1 MKTIKIK
8 RKISSP
14 LLRIKE
20 PEKFKGKRVE
30 IKLHINEINESD
42 IAEKKNL
49 AGIFLLY
56 ADSNL
61 SKKENQAWSLAV
73 REKYE
78 YLINENE

>member
-1 MKTIKIK
+1 MKIIKIK
-8 RKISSP
+8 RKISSS

-20 PEKFKGKRVE
+20 LEKFKGKRVE
-30 IKLHINEINESD
+30 IKLDINEIKESD

-49 AGIFLLY
+49 AGVFSQY

-73 REKYE
+73 REKH
-78 YLINENE
+78 ENYRR